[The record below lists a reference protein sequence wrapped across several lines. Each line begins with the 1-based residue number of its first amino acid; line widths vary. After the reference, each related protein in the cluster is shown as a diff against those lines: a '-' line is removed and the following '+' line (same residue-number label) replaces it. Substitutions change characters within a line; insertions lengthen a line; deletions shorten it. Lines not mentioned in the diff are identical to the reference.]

1 MSDVL
6 LHQYPIASKNVVR
19 KLVELGYLP
28 AGRRLNNRAVR
39 GALAKLQNQLLQSH
53 TICIQPRMTKP
64 PLAGTTEHCPPA
76 LE

>member
-28 AGRRLNNRAVR
+28 SARLNNRAVR
-39 GALAKLQNQLLQSH
+39 GALAKLQNQLLQS
-53 TICIQPRMTKP
+53 TPSVFNR
-64 PLAGTTEHCPPA
+64 E
-76 LE
+76 